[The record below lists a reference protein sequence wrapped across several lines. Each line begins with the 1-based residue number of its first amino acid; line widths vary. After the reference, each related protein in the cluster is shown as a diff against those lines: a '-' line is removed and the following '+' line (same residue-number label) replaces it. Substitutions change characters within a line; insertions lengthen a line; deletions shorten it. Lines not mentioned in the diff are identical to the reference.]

1 MGRRKVCVGEFQVNA
16 FLMKKSACGGRTGGD
31 ISAVNSKVL
40 SRRCCRTLT
49 TWSSTSM
56 LTASGVGLC
65 GSHCSLTLFM
75 GQSRRDGSSGILGGG
90 HITSVGLYSYQVG
103 LKLTSMGRHVEV
115 G

>member
-1 MGRRKVCVGEFQVNA
+1 MKAKDVSGEFKVNA
-16 FLMKKSACGGRTGGD
+16 YLMKKSACGGRTGGD

-40 SRRCCRTLT
+40 SRRCCTMLT

-75 GQSRRDGSSGILGGG
+75 GQSRRDGSSGFLGGVP
-90 HITSVGLYSYQVG
+90 ITSVGLYPYQVG
-103 LKLTSMGRHVEV
+103 ANLTSMGRHVEV